1 MNAFES
7 LPFRPAD
14 ILLPKDCEY
23 SKWSVVAC
31 DQYTSQP
38 EYWQRVAEYVGR
50 APSTL
55 RMILPESCLEGPNVE
70 TDIMDINTTMSR
82 YLREGRFVC
91 HPDALFYVERTL
103 DNGKVRRGL
112 MGMVDLEQYDYEPG
126 AESMVRATEGTV
138 LSRIPPRVAVRKN
151 APIELPHVM
160 LLADDPQKTVIEP
173 LTGQTG
179 EMSLL
184 YDFDLMEGGG
194 HLRGWAVEDDARLE
208 QVRQAL
214 VKLLSRQTDGAPL
227 LFAVGDGNHSLAT
240 AKAHWE
246 AVKATLSPA
255 EAAVHPARYALAEI
269 ENIHDDA
276 LTFEPIHRFLT
287 GINGYELMQDWTYYC
302 EIHGMDL
309 SEVTQQ
315 GDAEQALQVIY
326 GGSQVIAAISKPD
339 GCMAVDTLQRYL
351 DDLMARRPGLTLD
364 YIHGE
369 DTLRALCGDA
379 YDRVGFVLPAMDKE
393 QFFPTLRRVGV
404 LPRKTFSMGE
414 AHEKRYYMECR
425 KIR

>member
-1 MNAFES
+1 M
-7 LPFRPAD
+7 R
-14 ILLPKDCEY
+14 
-23 SKWSVVAC
+23 
-31 DQYTSQP
+31 
-38 EYWQRVAEYVGR
+38 
-50 APSTL
+50 
-55 RMILPESCLEGPNVE
+55 
-70 TDIMDINTTMSR
+70 
-82 YLREGRFVC
+82 
-91 HPDALFYVERTL
+91 
-103 DNGKVRRGL
+103 
-112 MGMVDLEQYDYEPG
+112 
-126 AESMVRATEGTV
+126 
-138 LSRIPPRVAVRKN
+138 
-151 APIELPHVM
+151 
-160 LLADDPQKTVIEP
+160 
-173 LTGQTG
+173 
-179 EMSLL
+179 
-184 YDFDLMEGGG
+184 GGG

-302 EIHGMDL
+302 ETHGMDL

-315 GDAEQALQVIY
+315 GDAEQSLQVIY